1 MRIWFAVVSSLI
13 ALACLH
19 TNLWSQSQLLDQF
32 QSEGI
37 QLSEGT
43 SVKLNPPLLMGQPPQ
58 AQPLLEKL
66 AQRHGWERFA
76 RNSPTAPVLVEI
88 SSVQDASEKRV
99 GHNIYSAFVA
109 YAPLAMLKDQDLMT
123 SLFGTSSQEKE
134 LLGFDPEELPTDIL
148 ERAGIKK
155 SDKDYVRYST
165 LRIPLMNR
173 VVIEGTARI
182 EKIEKDGHVIIV
194 WQLDPKFT
202 MDTTQAESSGLA
214 KYANRYQKV
223 VRDELGKEVESPAVA
238 YSGCGGYLSVSQ
250 TGLADQ
256 QLLIESRMA
265 IHEPDEW
272 FAGSNFLRSKFPVA
286 LQESAQSFRRKLILK
301 K

>member
-1 MRIWFAVVSSLI
+1 LE
-13 ALACLH
+13 
-19 TNLWSQSQLLDQF
+19 QF
-32 QSEGI
+32 QSAGI
-37 QLSEGT
+37 KLSEGA
-43 SVKLNPPLLMGQPPQ
+43 SVKLNPPLLMGQESQ

-66 AQRHGWERFA
+66 AQRHGWDRFA

-88 SSVQDASEKRV
+88 SYVQDASEKRV

-109 YAPLAMLKDQDLMT
+109 YAPLAMLKDQELMT
-123 SLFGTSSQEKE
+123 SLFGSSSEDKE
-134 LLGFDPEELPTDIL
+134 QMGFDPKELPTEVL
-148 ERAGIKK
+148 EQAGINNK
-155 SDKDYVRYST
+155 DKDHVRYST

-173 VVIEGTARI
+173 IVIEGTARI
-182 EKIEKDGHVIIV
+182 EKLEKDGSVIIA
-194 WQLDPKFT
+194 WHLDPKFT
-202 MDTTQAESSGLA
+202 VDTTQAESSGLA
-214 KYANRYQKV
+214 KYANRYRKV
-223 VRDELGKEVESPAVA
+223 VRNELGKEVELAAVA

-250 TGLADQ
+250 TGLADH

-286 LQESAQSFRRKLILK
+286 LQESAQSFRRKLGSK